1 MSRTPRFQELTDR
14 QLGEQAH
21 AMLRRFFGY
30 SSFRPGQLDI
40 ILTLL
45 RGRDSVV
52 LMPTGGGKSI
62 TFQIP
67 ALMLPGLTVVV
78 SPLLSLMRDQVE
90 ALNANGIPAATLNS
104 LQSDDESRAVADA
117 LTAGHIKLLYI
128 SPERLLADL
137 PRWNSSLDI
146 SLVAIDEA
154 HCISRWGHDFRPDYT
169 RLSELRSA
177 LPDVPIV
184 ALTATADRLTRDDI
198 ARQLRLADPAVFITS
213 FDRPNLSLNVMP
225 APKGAR
231 RFEIISAMIERHPHD
246 VGIVYCLSRKTTEAV
261 AAELSRRGY
270 RAAPYHA
277 GMAPGQRLDTQNAFR
292 EGRLQVVAATVA
304 FGMGIDKSNIRW
316 VIHYNMPSCIESY
329 YQEIGRAGRD
339 GMPSQTI
346 MFYSVQDLISLRHF
360 AEESGQVGVNLEKL
374 KRMEQYAEARIC
386 RRRMLLSYFGETLD
400 HDCGN
405 CDVCLSPPRR
415 YDASTPVRMAL
426 SAIVRTGEQA
436 GASML
441 ADILRGSARADL
453 RARGFDRIKT
463 YGVGRDIPAAEW
475 HSIILQMIQLGI
487 VDIAYDDG
495 NKLRVTDYGRRILYS
510 TEPVMLA
517 RNDSYDTYSSARKA
531 KAQPRV
537 RPDASALM
545 LAALADVRDKLA
557 AKEGIAPYLVLSDPT
572 IRAIVEKKPVSMTD
586 FAMIEGISERKAAL
600 YWAPVAKALAKAVP
614 SFKPVIEHSRFTSL
628 FLFRR
633 GVSLADIARIRGIQ
647 IPTVYNHLAD
657 LAVWGKLTAGEIDS
671 IVDPST
677 LASIVARY
685 KALRPGEKMYEL
697 YGAQYPD
704 GLLTFAFA
712 IARMRGLTDS
722 AD

>member
-1 MSRTPRFQELTDR
+1 MVQNVITPADIESRATAL
-14 QLGEQAH
+14 
-21 AMLRRFFGY
+21 LRRFYGY
-30 SSFRPGQLDI
+30 SSFRPMQLDI
-40 ILTLL
+40 ITAVAM
-45 RGRDSVV
+45 RRDCVV

-62 TFQIP
+62 CYQIP
-67 ALMLPGLTVVV
+67 AMMADGVAIVI
-78 SPLLSLMRDQVE
+78 SPLIALMKDQVA
-90 ALNANGIPAATLNS
+90 ALTANGIPAAAVNS
-104 LQSDDESRAVADA
+104 MQSDTENREILEQLA
-117 LTAGHIKLLYI
+117 TGRIKILYI
-128 SPERLLADL
+128 SPERLLMEID
-137 PRWNSSLDI
+137 RWSTMLNI
-146 SLVAIDEA
+146 SLIAVDEA
-154 HCISRWGHDFRPDYT
+154 HCISQWGHDFRPDYT
-169 RLSELRSA
+169 RLARIKEIY
-177 LPDVPIV
+177 PHVPV
-184 ALTATADRLTRDDI
+184 MALTATADRLTRTDI
-198 ARQLRLADPAVFITS
+198 ATQLRLRDPAVFIGS
-213 FDRPNLSLNVMP
+213 FDRPNISLRVIPNP
-225 APKGAR
+225 GTKR
-231 RFEIISAMIERHPHD
+231 RIAFICSMIERYRRD
-246 VGIVYCLSRKTTEAV
+246 AGIVYCISRKG
-261 AAELSRRGY
+261 AESVHNELLARGY
-270 RAAPYHA
+270 RSVVYHA
-277 GMAPGQRLDTQNAFR
+277 GLSVTERNTAQDKFING
-292 EGRLQVVAATVA
+292 EVQVVCATVA

-316 VIHYNMPSCIESY
+316 VIHNNMPGNIESY

-339 GMPSQTI
+339 GVKAEAV
-346 MFYSVQDLISLRHF
+346 MFYSYADVVTRQSFVD
-360 AEESGQVGVNLEKL
+360 ESGQQSINNEKL
-374 KRMEQYAEARIC
+374 MRMKEFAESSVC
-386 RRRMLLSYFGETLD
+386 RRRVLLSYFNETVD

-510 TEPVMLA
+510 TEPVMFA

-614 SFKPVIEHSRFTSL
+614 TFKPVIEHSRFTSL

-633 GVSLADIARIRGIQ
+633 GVSVADIARIRGIQ